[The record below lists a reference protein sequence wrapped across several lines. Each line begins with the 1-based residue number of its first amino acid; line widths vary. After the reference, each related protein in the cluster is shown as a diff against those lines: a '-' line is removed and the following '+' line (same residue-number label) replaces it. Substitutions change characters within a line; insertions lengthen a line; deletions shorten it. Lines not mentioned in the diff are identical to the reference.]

1 MRYKGQDTRA
11 KLQPNPSTG
20 GGCRLTPCL
29 LYLATC
35 LLSLSLTACG
45 FHLRGQESTNLPAYL
60 SSLRLSAPAY
70 APLTVE
76 MRNALKGQAGVRVV
90 EDMQAAAATLTL
102 AGEQIESQV
111 QAIDISGKVSDYLLN
126 YSVAFSLTA
135 ADGQVLLPM
144 QFIKL
149 QREYTFDKL
158 NVLAKERED
167 AFLRQEMRRDAV
179 QQILR
184 RMASLAPRA

>member
-1 MRYKGQDTRA
+1 MRYKGQDTSGKLIPRRA
-11 KLQPNPSTG
+11 VVAA
-20 GGCRLTPCL
+20 
-29 LYLATC
+29 LYLASC
-35 LLSLSLTACG
+35 ILYLSLTSCG
-45 FHLRGQESTNLPAYL
+45 FHLRGQESANLPDYL
-60 SSLRLSAPAY
+60 SSMRLRAPAY

-76 MRNALKGQAGVRVV
+76 MRNALKGQAGIQIV
-90 EDMQAAAATLTL
+90 EDMAASAATLTL

-135 ADGQVLLPM
+135 ADGQVLLPL

-167 AFLRQEMRRDAV
+167 EFLRQEMRRDAV
-179 QQILR
+179 RQILR
-184 RMASLAPRA
+184 RLASLAPRA

>member
-20 GGCRLTPCL
+20 SGCRLTPCL
-29 LYLATC
+29 LFLVIC
-35 LLSLSLTACG
+35 LLSLSLSACG
-45 FHLRGQESTNLPAYL
+45 FHLRGQASANLPAYL

-76 MRNALKGQAGVRVV
+76 MRNALKEQAGIQVV
-90 EDMQAAAATLTL
+90 EDMHAATATLTL

-135 ADGQVLLPM
+135 ADGQVLLPL
-144 QFIKL
+144 QHIKL

-158 NVLAKERED
+158 NVLAKELED

-184 RMASLAPRA
+184 RLASLTPRA